1 MPGYRYR
8 IGRSSSVREG
18 KMDEGEMKVDQEWWE
33 RKLEQEENDGG
44 VGRSFV
50 TTLMVVLYVAVFLTA
65 TLACLIF

>member
-1 MPGYRYR
+1 
-8 IGRSSSVREG
+8 
-18 KMDEGEMKVDQEWWE
+18 MKVDQEWWE